1 MASSRVHSLT
11 QTFNG
16 GEWSDRL
23 GGRTDLA
30 KFNKSCKTMLNYIV
44 QPQGGAARRPGLRY
58 VAGMKSDSA
67 KGRLVPFQFSVSVAY
82 VLEFGNLYIRFFKN
96 GAQLGGP
103 YEISTPYTTADL
115 FDLQFTQSADVLYIV
130 HRSYA
135 PRKLLRY
142 GDTDW
147 LLQTITFVPP
157 PSVEYGKAPATTVTP
172 AATTGSAITF
182 TAGAA
187 CFLDSDVGREI
198 VSGRS
203 RATIVTFTD
212 TTHVDADITVD
223 FANTSAIASGS
234 WRVTE
239 SPKTTLTPASD
250 SVVGT
255 TGVNLTL
262 AANGWQADATV
273 TDVGKYVHING
284 GVFEITS
291 VTSATVAVGTVRAEI
306 TGTTASPSGS
316 WSCEDASF
324 SATFGYPGAITFHE
338 GRLFLASTTQQPDT
352 FWGSVSGD
360 YENFALGANADDALE
375 FTPNSTQINAI
386 EWLSSGKNLL
396 IGTSGGEYRAYGQSD
411 APLSPSDPPN
421 LRNETS
427 YGSKRIQAIKVGQLA
442 LFVQRAGRK
451 IHEYTYD
458 FQSDGFVA
466 PDLTLLAEHLTVGG
480 FTVLGY
486 QQQPDTI
493 LWAVR
498 ADGVLC
504 GMTYLRDQD
513 VVAWHRHITGPDQD
527 LTDGVIESVAVIPHP
542 DLDRDQ
548 VWVSVKRTINGTT
561 KRLVEYFDDKN
572 GYYGATAARITDAG
586 GLMSDCALLYSG
598 AATNTVTGVTHLV
611 GETVK
616 IVADGA
622 VRNDA
627 VVNPAGEV
635 TVSGPA
641 ATLIEVGLHYGST
654 LKPQRPEVATPS
666 GTSQGLR
673 KRWASLNV
681 RFKDTVGA
689 YVNGDEMQFRS
700 ASDSLDDPPP
710 IFSGDK
716 KVPNLGWD
724 TDGYVTIE
732 QRDPLP
738 QTVVMLSGVLE
749 VGDV

>member
-1 MASSRVHSLT
+1 MATRVHSIT
-11 QTFNG
+11 QTVNG
-16 GEWSDRL
+16 GEWSPRL
-23 GGRTDLA
+23 DGRTDLA

-44 QPQGGAARRPGLRY
+44 QPQGGASRRPGLRY

-82 VLEFGNLYIRFFKN
+82 VLEFGNQYIRFYKN

-115 FDLQFTQSADVLYIV
+115 FDLQFAQSADVLYIV
-130 HRSYA
+130 HRLYA
-135 PRKLLRY
+135 PRKLQRF

-147 LLQTITFVPP
+147 LLQTIVFTTS
-157 PSVEYGKAPATTVTP
+157 PSVEYGKRPATTITP
-172 AATTGSAITF
+172 AATTGTGITF

-187 CFLDSDVGREI
+187 CFLASDVGRVLI
-198 VSGRS
+198 SGRS

-212 TTHVDADITVD
+212 TTHVNADITVD
-223 FANTSAIASGS
+223 FASTSAIASGS
-234 WRVTE
+234 WYVNE
-239 SPKTTLTPASD
+239 SPKTSLTPASAP
-250 SVVGT
+250 VVGT
-255 TGVNLTL
+255 TGINLTL
-262 AANGWQADATV
+262 AANGWQADATL
-273 TDVGKYVHING
+273 TDVGKFVSING
-284 GVFEITS
+284 GVFEITA
-291 VTSATVAVGTVRAEI
+291 VTTALVAVGTVRAALSAA
-306 TGTTASPSGS
+306 TASPSGS
-316 WSCEDASF
+316 WSLDDSSFGASF
-324 SATFGYPGAITFHE
+324 GFPGAITFHE
-338 GRLFLASTTQQPDT
+338 GRLFLASTNQQPDT

-360 YENFALGANADDALE
+360 YENFTSGANADDGLE
-375 FTPNSTQINAI
+375 FTPNSTQINTI

-411 APLSPSDPPN
+411 APLTANNPPN

-427 YGSKRIQAIKVGQLA
+427 YGSKRIQAIKLGQLA

-451 IHEYTYD
+451 VHEYTYE
-458 FQSDGFVA
+458 FQRDGFVA
-466 PDLTLLAEHLTVGG
+466 PDLTMLAEHLTVGG

-498 ADGVLC
+498 NDGTLC

-513 VVAWHRHITGPDQD
+513 VVAWHRHITGRLQNV
-527 LTDGVIESVAVIPHP
+527 TDGVIESVAVIPHQ

-548 VWVSVKRTINGTT
+548 VWVSVKRTINGAT
-561 KRLVEYFDDKN
+561 KRYVEYFDDKN

-586 GLMSDCALLYSG
+586 GIMSDCAYLYSG
-598 AATNTVTGVTHLV
+598 VATNTVTGVTHLI

-616 IVADGA
+616 VVADGA

-627 VVNPAGEV
+627 VVSPAGEV
-635 TVSGPA
+635 TVSGAA
-641 ATLIEVGLHYGST
+641 ATLIEIGLHYGSK
-654 LKPQRPEVATPS
+654 LIPQRPEVATPS

-689 YVNGDEMQFRS
+689 YLNTDELQFRS

-716 KVPNLGWD
+716 KVPNMGWD

-732 QRDPLP
+732 QRQPLP
-738 QTVVMLSGVLE
+738 QTVTMLSGVLE